1 MCKRINELLNNN
13 YHIVFDTNVFL
24 HLYGY
29 SPDFIEFSLNCLEA
43 VKEKMILPSTVKLEF
58 ERHHN
63 QEYRSMNKKF
73 EKANRKMLDAAN
85 SAKEKMLSQCA
96 LFESQQLPDITEI
109 QEVIIESFSQLD
121 TVINNYF
128 DDRNVLEQ
136 ITSIQAKTDFV
147 DELVTAIPTQQTLPC
162 LSQKELY
169 DICSDGENRY
179 KKNLPPGFKDSK
191 KSGLR
196 KYSDL
201 IIWKEILRYA
211 KQNRSNIILVTDDIK
226 ADWWDSDGT
235 FHKKLVSE
243 FENKTDQKIKAYT
256 SIDFFNQVATGFS
269 IQKTDAIAIALN
281 TTNETYYKNIADDVF
296 DDIIDKIA
304 FSDTALIDNES
315 AHIGTEGIEEL
326 DVTNHDFIEAIQLER
341 DDNLIT
347 YHFTYNISAEGVS
360 FDYWGRDEDTK
371 EIILSPGCSHEF
383 KGEIFVEVT
392 RDVETYYDFLDTT
405 DYESANLLSGNL
417 IETSYQDLDYEI
429 ENAFTTCPDC
439 GCPINYDNDG
449 GNGFCTKCAPN
460 H

>member
-1 MCKRINELLNNN
+1 MCKRINNLLNDN

-58 ERHHN
+58 ERHHK
-63 QEYRSMNKKF
+63 QEYRSMNKKI
-73 EKANRKMLDAAN
+73 ENANHKMLDAAN
-85 SAKEKMLSQCA
+85 SAKEKMLSQCV
-96 LFESQQLPDITEI
+96 LFESQQFPDITEI
-109 QEVIIESFSQLD
+109 RKVITKSFSQLD

-128 DDRNVLEQ
+128 EDRNVLEQ

-147 DELVTAIPTQQTLPC
+147 DELVTAIPAKQTLPS

-169 DICSDGENRY
+169 DICSDGESRY
-179 KKNLPPGFKDSK
+179 KKNTPPGFKDSK

-196 KYSDL
+196 RYSDL

-211 KQNRSNIILVTDDIK
+211 KENGTNIILVTDDIK
-226 ADWWDSDGT
+226 ADWWDSNGT
-235 FHKKLVSE
+235 FHNELVNE
-243 FENKTDQKIKAYT
+243 FNNKTDQRIEAYT
-256 SIDFFNQVATGFS
+256 SIDFFNQVATDFS

-281 TTNETYYKNIADDVF
+281 TTNETYYKNIADNVF
-296 DDIIDKIA
+296 DDIVDKIA

-315 AHIGTEGIEEL
+315 SHIGTEGIDEL
-326 DVTNHDFIEAIQLER
+326 EVTSHDFIEAIQLER

-347 YHFTYNISAEGVS
+347 YHFKYNVFAEGIS
-360 FDYWGRDEDTK
+360 FTYWGRDDDTK
-371 EIILSPGCSHEF
+371 EILLSPGRAHEF
-383 KGEIFVEVT
+383 EGQITVKVT

-405 DYESANLLSGNL
+405 DYESSEILSGNL
-417 IETSYQDLDYEI
+417 VETSYQDLDCGY
-429 ENAFTTCPDC
+429 TTCPDC
-439 GCPINYDNDG
+439 GCPIDYDNDG
-449 GNGFCTKCAPN
+449 GNGFCTKCAPI